1 MFGLDQQVLCL
12 DWDRR
17 SLRFI
22 VAKLQKGGRIRLADA
37 HQRRIPTNV
46 DAEDPAALG
55 GFIASVL
62 KQHGLKFNKVVLD
75 VPRDKAVINRLKLPP
90 TPAGEVAAAVRFQ
103 ALRELPFPLD
113 DAQIDFVVVERD
125 AKQLATEVLLAAV
138 RNETLQRVRE
148 TCQAAGLT
156 PTRIGLRPYA
166 NLVSAMQ
173 LPAMVDRRVCFL
185 DVGPTVTEIDVF
197 RGNTLVFSRAA
208 TVGVPFDSGKLMAD
222 DSVVL
227 SSKSEIARLDRSD
240 DYQTTAVEE
249 LTVEITRSLQAYRA
263 AEANATIDQ
272 FLVAGGTG
280 VETALL
286 SAIDERFG
294 IPATLFDP
302 TTALGVPEDRAADL
316 RAFTACLGLAWGAS
330 KPGSIEIDFL
340 NPKRPIPRGETLK
353 KQLRIASVAAV
364 TLVCA
369 TVAYAAFDFY
379 DLSARHDDLVA
390 GNDGPAKQAKARRD
404 LEITARAA
412 EDWSREARERM
423 WLEHLTMLTD
433 KAIEVAGTE
442 TPTKKMLVTQ
452 LTCDGE
458 TGRVTLKLACDDWD
472 VAHKFVEA
480 INATR
485 VAGKPAY
492 KANPQKWTEAKGE
505 DHKFKGSVQIDV
517 DLLTLQELKAGAKT
531 REDAY
536 KKQRNQAL

>member
-1 MFGLDQQVLCL
+1 
-12 DWDRR
+12 
-17 SLRFI
+17 
-22 VAKLQKGGRIRLADA
+22 
-37 HQRRIPTNV
+37 
-46 DAEDPAALG
+46 
-55 GFIASVL
+55 
-62 KQHGLKFNKVVLD
+62 
-75 VPRDKAVINRLKLPP
+75 
-90 TPAGEVAAAVRFQ
+90 
-103 ALRELPFPLD
+103 
-113 DAQIDFVVVERD
+113 
-125 AKQLATEVLLAAV
+125 
-138 RNETLQRVRE
+138 
-148 TCQAAGLT
+148 LT

-166 NLVSAMQ
+166 NLVSAMH
-173 LPAMVDRRVCFL
+173 LPAMLDRRVCFL

-227 SSKSEIARLDRSD
+227 SSKSEIARLDRTD
-240 DYQTTAVEE
+240 DYQSSAVEE

-302 TTALGVPEDRAADL
+302 TTALGVGEDRATDL

-369 TVAYAAFDFY
+369 TIAYAAFDFY
-379 DLSARHDDLVA
+379 SLSKRHADLVA
-390 GNDGPAKQAKARRD
+390 QNEEPAKKARARRD

-412 EDWSREARERM
+412 DDWAREARERM
-423 WLEHLTMLTD
+423 WLEHLSVLTD
-433 KAIEVAGTE
+433 KAVEVAGRE
-442 TPTKKMLVTQ
+442 PPTKKMLVTQ
-452 LTCDGE
+452 MTCDGE
-458 TGRVTLKLACDDWD
+458 SARVTLKLACDDWD
-472 VAHKFVEA
+472 IAHKFVEA

-485 VAGKPAY
+485 VAGKAAY
-492 KANPQKWTEAKGE
+492 KAVPQKWTEAKGD

-517 DLLTLQELKAGAKT
+517 DLLELQDLKAGTKK
-531 REDAY
+531 REEAY
-536 KKQRNQAL
+536 KKLRNQAL